1 MSSIFKKYF
10 SVFSES
16 KYVLLLNI
24 TDKLFSFAIFLL
36 LARKFSTDTYG
47 QVVAIITLSTVFI
60 TIFDFGLPIF
70 LQREISLNNSI
81 GSNVFSKVFT
91 ISLIFFIGYLTLNS
105 LYFIIFYEGISPVLF
120 IIILLMMYIASL
132 VTLINKALSGLGN
145 FKSQFISFFIPRL
158 LVALFFIIGLFY
170 YPLGLNVLL
179 FGLLIGILI
188 NMVLVFI
195 NLRKAGIKFSLEHF
209 SVIEA
214 KSIIKLSL
222 PLGLAVIFN
231 FLYDKIDVLLISK
244 ILDFTEVAFYNIGY
258 GLFKASAISFS
269 FLLVPGFTKV
279 SSAGKDKIKIKE
291 FFGEYF
297 KIILVICILLS
308 IVIFFTA
315 EFIIT
320 SLYTE
325 RFSDSVIILKI
336 LALGITAVGLNNLT
350 GTVLN
355 GMGYYK
361 TVMYI
366 TLYALILNVLLNFL
380 LLSKYGILAAAVL
393 TVITETF
400 IFFTE
405 YYYLRKILK

>member
-1 MSSIFKKYF
+1 LSSIFKKYL

-16 KYVLLLNI
+16 KYVLVLNI

-36 LARKFSTDTYG
+36 LARAFSTDTYG
-47 QVVAIITLSTVFI
+47 QVITIITLSTVFI

-91 ISLIFFIGYLTLNS
+91 ISLLFFIWYLILNS
-105 LYFIIFYEGISPVLF
+105 LYFLIFYSGISLVLF
-120 IIILLMMYIASL
+120 IIIMLMMYTASL
-132 VTLINKALSGLGN
+132 VTLVNKALSGLGS
-145 FKSQFISFFIPRL
+145 FKSQFISFLIPRL
-158 LVALFFIIGLFY
+158 LVALFFIFGLFY
-170 YPLGLNVLL
+170 YPLGLNILL
-179 FGLLIGILI
+179 FGLFTGILI
-188 NMVLVFI
+188 NLVLVFK
-195 NLRKAGIKFSLEHF
+195 NLKKAGIHF
-209 SVIEA
+209 SFRHFSIIEA

-231 FLYDKIDVLLISK
+231 FLYDKIDILLISK

-279 SSAGKDKIKIKE
+279 SAAGKDKLTIKN

-297 KIILVICILLS
+297 KIISVICIILS
-308 IVIFFTA
+308 IVIYFTA

-320 SLYTE
+320 SLYTA
-325 RFSDSVIILKI
+325 RFSDSVLILKI
-336 LALGITAVGLNNLT
+336 LAIGITAVGLNNLT
-350 GTVLN
+350 GIVLN

-361 TVMYI
+361 IVMYI

-380 LLSKYGILAAAVL
+380 LLYKYGILAAAVL
-393 TVITETF
+393 TVVTEMF

>member
-1 MSSIFKKYF
+1 
-10 SVFSES
+10 
-16 KYVLLLNI
+16 
-24 TDKLFSFAIFLL
+24 
-36 LARKFSTDTYG
+36 
-47 QVVAIITLSTVFI
+47 
-60 TIFDFGLPIF
+60 
-70 LQREISLNNSI
+70 
-81 GSNVFSKVFT
+81 
-91 ISLIFFIGYLTLNS
+91 
-105 LYFIIFYEGISPVLF
+105 
-120 IIILLMMYIASL
+120 MYSASL
-132 VTLINKALSGLGN
+132 VTLINKALSGLGS

-158 LVALFFIIGLFY
+158 FVALFFIIGLFY
-170 YPLGLNVLL
+170 YSFGLNILL
-179 FGLLIGILI
+179 FGLFTGILF
-188 NMVLVFI
+188 NLVLVFI
-195 NLRKAGIKFSLEHF
+195 NLKKAGIYFSFRHF
-209 SVIEA
+209 SILEA

-244 ILDFTEVAFYNIGY
+244 ILDFSEVAFYNIGY

-279 SSAGKDKIKIKE
+279 SAAGKDKLTIKY

-297 KIILVICILLS
+297 KIISVICIILS

-336 LALGITAVGLNNLT
+336 LAIGITAVGLNNLT
-350 GTVLN
+350 GIVLN

-361 TVMYI
+361 IVMYI
-366 TLYALILNVLLNFL
+366 TLYALILNVMLNFL
-380 LLSKYGILAAAVL
+380 LLNKYGILAAAVL
-393 TVITETF
+393 TVVTEMF